1 LLFSEA
7 SLQEQ
12 EGDPWAAIL
21 LEAVSTGAAEATV
34 GTKFRQAVARAASK
48 RGVEFPPPE
57 EPKLRFIQLLQRY
70 PTILSV
76 FRRPG
81 QDFLVIPAGRS
92 DLVAKR
98 DEALYA
104 IRPDLFRA
112 FTTISWGQ
120 PDEKHANYDP
130 STDSVIWRGYES
142 GAPGCGV
149 PVPLT
154 TQEAE
159 LLLRREFA
167 QVTKGPSAASE
178 ELLVALS
185 GTSPLQAFSKTI
197 KGFALQREWHSF
209 RTARIVER
217 LQLWAKENQLDWND
231 AWLVEGPTSRTWA
244 SEVTRSRQEHTQLDN
259 DLLQDFFG
267 ALDVEDFHRI
277 SIPLD
282 LILKAFAVMRKR

>member
-1 LLFSEA
+1 M
-7 SLQEQ
+7 QEQ
-12 EGDPWAAIL
+12 EVDPWAAIL
-21 LEAVSTGAAEATV
+21 LEAVSTGVAEAIV
-34 GTKFRQAVARAASK
+34 GTKFRQAVARAASQ

-70 PTILSV
+70 PTVLSV
-76 FRRPG
+76 LRRPG

-112 FTTISWGQ
+112 FTTISRGQ

-130 STDSVIWRGYES
+130 STDSVIWRGEES
-142 GAPGCGV
+142 GASGCGV

-167 QVTKGPSAASE
+167 QVTKDPSAASE
-178 ELLVALS
+178 ELLAALS
-185 GTSPLQAFSKTI
+185 STSPLQAFSKTI
-197 KGFALQREWHSF
+197 KGLALQREWHRF

-217 LQLWAKENQLDWND
+217 LQLWAKENQLEWND

-244 SEVTRSRQEHTQLDN
+244 SEVTRSRQGHTQLDN
-259 DLLQDFFG
+259 GLLQDFFG

-277 SIPLD
+277 SVPLD
-282 LILKAFAVMRKR
+282 LILKAFSVMRKR